1 MQVCHFYA
9 TTGCK
14 FGNVCTKGSHDPS
27 LVLSH
32 LDSIVC
38 HICVQHGKCTAQG
51 CTKSHAPQV
60 LDRYKQELA
69 KRGPVARAAPT
80 GGKHRPPSAKHSA
93 ASSSLAL
100 VPTKPAPRAHDPD
113 HGIVTKFQGL
123 GFTQQSGPA
132 TTAQVDVKLKKRKTN
147 VVVALDVSS
156 SMRGSNFDN
165 AKTELNKLW
174 NLLEKGD
181 SLTIITFSSTVQEA
195 MPRRF
200 KCELKEGQVKRETQ
214 FDEADLRRFVS
225 ALKISSGT
233 ALYDAVTVAM
243 QMTQQ
248 AAEQDMAEHPN
259 ADRHTYQLLVITD
272 GEDYSSKT
280 ATAAS
285 VNQILLRP
293 GGWAGKCHFSSCF
306 VAIGAQAAHALAP
319 CTAELKHSAT
329 VADIDAGFRRLTET
343 VAKIRTTTVQKVKKV
358 GYSWGGGAAKG
369 A

>member
-1 MQVCHFYA
+1 
-9 TTGCK
+9 
-14 FGNVCTKGSHDPS
+14 
-27 LVLSH
+27 
-32 LDSIVC
+32 
-38 HICVQHGKCTAQG
+38 
-51 CTKSHAPQV
+51 
-60 LDRYKQELA
+60 
-69 KRGPVARAAPT
+69 
-80 GGKHRPPSAKHSA
+80 
-93 ASSSLAL
+93 
-100 VPTKPAPRAHDPD
+100 
-113 HGIVTKFQGL
+113 
-123 GFTQQSGPA
+123 
-132 TTAQVDVKLKKRKTN
+132 
-147 VVVALDVSS
+147 
-156 SMRGSNFDN
+156 
-165 AKTELNKLW
+165 
-174 NLLEKGD
+174 
-181 SLTIITFSSTVQEA
+181 

-248 AAEQDMAEHPN
+248 AAEKDMAEHPN

-285 VNQILLRP
+285 VNQILLHP

>member
-14 FGNVCTKGSHDPS
+14 FGNVCTKSHDPS

-32 LDSIVC
+32 LDSTVC
-38 HICVQHGKCTAQG
+38 HMCVQHGKCTAQG

-69 KRGPVARAAPT
+69 KRGPVARAAPA

-93 ASSSLAL
+93 TSSSLAL

-113 HGIVTKFQGL
+113 HAIVTKFQGL

-132 TTAQVDVKLKKRKTN
+132 TTSQVDVKLKRRKTN

-174 NLLEKGD
+174 HLLEKGD

-248 AAEQDMAEHPN
+248 AAEKDMAEHPN

-306 VAIGAQAAHALAP
+306 VAIGAQAARALAP
-319 CTAELKHSAT
+319 CTAGLKHSFT
-329 VADIDAGFRRLTET
+329 VDDIDAGFRRLTET